1 MIKWFFFALIVRPF
15 VLLVFGIHVR
25 GREHLCVNKPSIIVA
40 NHNSH
45 LDTLVLMSLFPLR
58 KIHRIRPVA
67 AADYFMKNP
76 LIAWFSTQFIGI
88 IPLSRKVEKSHSHPL
103 EPLREALEAG
113 DSIIIFPE
121 GSRGEAEQ
129 MSKFKSGIAHLA
141 KMIPTVPIIPIY
153 LGGAGKVL
161 PKGEALLV
169 PFIIDITI
177 APSVYISQDEGSQ
190 EFTHRLEEII
200 RSMENPI
207 DSV

>member
-1 MIKWFFFALIVRPF
+1 MLKWLFFALIVRPT
-15 VLLVFGIHVR
+15 VLLIFGVHVR
-25 GREHLCVNKPSIIVA
+25 GREHLSHDKPCIIVA

-67 AADYFMKNP
+67 AADYFMKNR

-88 IPLSRKVEKSHSHPL
+88 IPLSRKVEKSHTHPL
-103 EPLREALEAG
+103 ESVRQALEAG
-113 DSIIIFPE
+113 DSIILFPE

-129 MSKFKSGIAHLA
+129 MSKFKSGVAHLA
-141 KMIPTVPIIPIY
+141 KMAPHIGVVPIY

-169 PFIIDITI
+169 PFIIDVHINEPMMIGEEDTQ
-177 APSVYISQDEGSQ
+177 A
-190 EFTHRLEEII
+190 FTERLEEVIKKAGERDI
-200 RSMENPI
+200 
-207 DSV
+207 